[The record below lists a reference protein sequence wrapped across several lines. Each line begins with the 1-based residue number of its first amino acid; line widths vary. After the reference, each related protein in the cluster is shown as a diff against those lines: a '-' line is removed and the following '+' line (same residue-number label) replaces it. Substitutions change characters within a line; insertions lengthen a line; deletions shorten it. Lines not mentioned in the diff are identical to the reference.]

1 MDFRLDSWQS
11 DYAFPYEVAEHED
24 EGPDV
29 DQVDVTVEAPAH
41 DWAAISPHPD
51 TPPFEVVRFVD
62 GVQASDAVIWIHD
75 PDRDEPY
82 PGLVASWAAG
92 VITSRRDGAE
102 LERVVVER
110 GVFSDAR
117 SLGPIIAGNLTWR
130 PRTPERDPEGFGSQP
145 PTTDPTALRERL
157 GAARRR
163 LEDAVGQVGATDGP
177 AADQLALLPD
187 DDADG
192 VIGSG
197 AGLSPPLPGLT
208 PPREDGLVV
217 YDGLLHARAQ
227 PLTAVGLAKR
237 AHRIYLPESLRPLQ
251 RSLRRG
257 ERTPL
262 FGTDPQ
268 RRKLSFYLAL
278 SDPLPP
284 AVAEPGS
291 CVARIELMI
300 GPRTTIGQ
308 ASAFADRVARTLPA
322 YASEPHVDP
331 RAPQNLMPIR
341 SLESELRRYLG
352 RPSIIRPLLATQ
364 AATSGPSTSRAA
376 DRPDGHLSSG
386 TGPRGH
392 TSTA

>member
-1 MDFRLDSWQS
+1 MHERGRLMDFRLDSWQS

-24 EGPDV
+24 EGPDP
-29 DQVDVTVEAPAH
+29 DRVDVTVEAPAH
-41 DWAAISPHPD
+41 DWAAIRPHHD

-75 PDRDEPY
+75 PDRDEPH

-130 PRTPERDPEGFGSQP
+130 PRTPESSPGGFGGSAGTGE
-145 PTTDPTALRERL
+145 PTADPTALRERL

-163 LEDAVGQVGATDGP
+163 LEDAVGQVGATDTR
-177 AADQLALLPD
+177 AADQLALLAPD
-187 DDADG
+187 DE
-192 VIGSG
+192 VG
-197 AGLSPPLPGLT
+197 AGVPLSPPLPGLS
-208 PPREDGLVV
+208 PAREDGLVV

-237 AHRIYLPESLRPLQ
+237 AHRIYLPEALRPLQ

-308 ASAFADRVARTLPA
+308 ASAFADRVAATLPA

-341 SLESELRRYLG
+341 SLEAELRRHLG

-364 AATSGPSTSRAA
+364 AATSRAA
-376 DRPDGHLSSG
+376 TAPG
-386 TGPRGH
+386 GH
-392 TSTA
+392 TPTA

>member
-11 DYAFPYEVAEHED
+11 DYAFPYELVGTEQD
-24 EGPDV
+24 DGPDP
-29 DQVDVTVEAPAH
+29 DAVDVTVEAPAH
-41 DWAAISPHPD
+41 EWVAIRPHSD
-51 TPPFEVVRFVD
+51 TPPFDVVRFVD

-75 PDRDEPY
+75 DDRDEPY
-82 PGLVASWAAG
+82 PGLVASWGAG
-92 VITSRRDGAE
+92 VITSRPDRAE

-117 SLGPIIAGNLTWR
+117 SLGPIMAGNLTWR
-130 PRTPERDPEGFGSQP
+130 PRPPDSVVTGDADGAGDSVANQDGTPPVTSS
-145 PTTDPTALRERL
+145 DPTALRERL

-163 LEDAVGQVGATDGP
+163 LEDSVGQIDSGP
-177 AADQLALLPD
+177 AAE
-187 DDADG
+187 G
-192 VIGSG
+192 
-197 AGLSPPLPGLT
+197 
-208 PPREDGLVV
+208 DGLVV
-217 YDGLLHARAQ
+217 YDGLLHASSK

-237 AHRIYLPESLRPLQ
+237 AHKIYLPESLRPLQ

-291 CVARIELMI
+291 CVARIEMLTGPAVPI
-300 GPRTTIGQ
+300 GAAIV
-308 ASAFADRVARTLPA
+308 FADRVAVTLPG

-341 SLESELRRYLG
+341 SLESELRRRLG
-352 RPSIIRPLLATQ
+352 RPSFIRPLLASQ
-364 AATSGPSTSRAA
+364 AAASHRV
-376 DRPDGHLSSG
+376 
-386 TGPRGH
+386 
-392 TSTA
+392 